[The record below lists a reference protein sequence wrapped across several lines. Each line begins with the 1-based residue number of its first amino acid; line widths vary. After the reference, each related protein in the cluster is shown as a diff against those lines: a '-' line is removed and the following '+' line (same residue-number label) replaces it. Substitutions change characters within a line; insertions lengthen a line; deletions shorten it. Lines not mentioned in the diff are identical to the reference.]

1 MGCIKL
7 ELNKTIS
14 WIGNKN
20 KILGTK
26 KFDIEKKQEKHK
38 LRRWDPFENTLSAAI
53 MSGLEIIPINNTTN
67 VMFIGE
73 MDTKGQLNLMDLVN
87 NQQKI
92 VIYDKESPSQDSKL
106 NNLVRVS
113 SLERIKGEL
122 FSIIYVD
129 EITMMTREIIEISKE
144 FLKEF
149 GYLMVISSRS
159 SKKKF
164 NDSFT
169 KLSEN
174 FQIVQEVN
182 IENYFRDTSVLIFSN
197 KKIS

>member
-1 MGCIKL
+1 M
-7 ELNKTIS
+7 EL
-14 WIGNKN
+14 
-20 KILGTK
+20 
-26 KFDIEKKQEKHK
+26 
-38 LRRWDPFENTLSAAI
+38 
-53 MSGLEIIPINNTTN
+53 
-67 VMFIGE
+67 
-73 MDTKGQLNLMDLVN
+73 
-87 NQQKI
+87 
-92 VIYDKESPSQDSKL
+92 
-106 NNLVRVS
+106 
-113 SLERIKGEL
+113 IKGEL

-182 IENYFRDTSVLIFSN
+182 IENYFRETSVLIFSN